1 MQKNWYKPLL
11 PHAVAI
17 VVFLLVAVV
26 YCKDAFQHKTLSP
39 QDTNGWKAM
48 SHDSYQ
54 YKEAH
59 GHFPLWTENLFS
71 GMPGYQVAMDAPSF
85 SPQYLAF
92 DILTL
97 GLPKPASFFFL
108 ACICF
113 YFLTL
118 ALRLNPWVGMITALA
133 YAYSTY
139 NPAILVVGHETKMQA
154 IAIMPAFLASLL
166 WLFEKKYWLGVATL
180 ALFSALFI
188 AANHPQIEYYG
199 LIVAAFMTIAYLIRW
214 VREKD
219 YRHIAMVAVLGV
231 IGGGI
236 GVACNAVVTLTTM
249 DYAKASLR
257 DGSELATTGGSVTK
271 TGLSEDYALSYSI
284 YKSEALTL
292 IVPKIYGGSD
302 FDPQMTGEDSKTVAA
317 LQSMPPQLGSQLQG
331 YVRSYW
337 GGISTTAGPGY
348 AGAVICLLA
357 MIGFFLLDGK
367 RKWWI
372 LAAGTL
378 TILMSWGG
386 YFRGFNVFLLDILP
400 GYNKFRAPSVIIVV
414 PTLLLC
420 ILAAMTL
427 DRLFMLHSIPS
438 DRRPHSDLGARPTSA
453 AAWTAYKKGLYL
465 TGGVF
470 ALLLFL
476 YLSFDYVSAS
486 SSEASLAQRV
496 SSLPAQL
503 QEYIRGFLHALR
515 EDRQSLF
522 LDSLLRSFGYIAI
535 AAVIAG
541 LWIKGRLK
549 PALSLGI
556 IGALAVI
563 DLLSLDSQYLNSDK
577 YQDQEEAD
585 TPFQPSPAD
594 QKVMADKTYFRV
606 FDLRDGIL
614 NITNN
619 GSTPY
624 FHHSITGYHPAKL
637 SIYQDLIENQLQK
650 YPDCQPV
657 LNMLNTKYIL
667 LPTAGGRADSAAL
680 HPDALGPVWFV
691 RGIRYAPTPRALM
704 DALTGLDT
712 KDTAI
717 LFESDRA
724 AIAPMATALDS
735 SATKHDSITLI
746 HNDNDE
752 MIYHSTSKGPR
763 FAVFSEVYY
772 NRGWVALLDHRIEAP
787 IIRTNYVLRGLA
799 IPAGDHTISFIF
811 HPASYYTGRT
821 IQVIASVLLFALLLA
836 AGFKEWQALAAR
848 KPAV

>member
-11 PHAVAI
+11 PHAIAI

-48 SHDSYQ
+48 SHNSYQ
-54 YKEAH
+54 YKEAQ
-59 GHFPLWTENLFS
+59 GHFPLWNENLFS

-85 SPQYLAF
+85 SPQYIAF

-97 GLPKPASFFFL
+97 DLPKPASFFFL

-118 ALRLNPWVGMITALA
+118 ALRLNPYVGMITALA

-166 WLFEKKYWLGVATL
+166 WLFEKKYWLGAATL

-214 VREKD
+214 VGEKD
-219 YRHIAMVAVLGV
+219 YRHIAMVAVLGL
-231 IGGGI
+231 IGGAI

-257 DGSELATTGGSVTK
+257 NGSELATTGGSVTK

-302 FDPQMTGEDSKTVAA
+302 VDPQMTGEDSKSVAA
-317 LQSMPPQLGSQLQG
+317 LQSMPPQLASQLQG

-337 GGISTTAGPGY
+337 GGIGTTAGPGY

-367 RKWWI
+367 QKWWI

-378 TILMSWGG
+378 TILMSWGS

-427 DRLFMLHSIPS
+427 DRLFSLSPVG
-438 DRRPHSDLGARPTSA
+438 RVP
-453 AAWTAYKKGLYL
+453 AWTAYKKGLYL

-470 ALLLFL
+470 ALLFFL
-476 YLSFDYVSAS
+476 YISFDYAAAS
-486 SSEASLAQRV
+486 DTNLAQRV
-496 SSLPAQL
+496 SSLPAQV

-522 LDSLLRSFGYIAI
+522 FDSLLRSFGYIVI
-535 AAVIAG
+535 AAVITG

-556 IGALAVI
+556 VGALAVI

-594 QKVMADKTYFRV
+594 QQVMADKTYFRV
-606 FDLRDGIL
+606 FDLRDGIV

-637 SIYQDLIENQLQK
+637 SIYQDLIENQLNK

-667 LPTAGGRADSAAL
+667 HPTANGRADSAAL
-680 HPDALGPVWFV
+680 NPGALGPVWFV
-691 RGIRYAPTPRALM
+691 RSIRFAPTPRALM
-704 DALTGLDT
+704 DALSGLDT

-717 LFESDRA
+717 LFDSDRA
-724 AIAPMATALDS
+724 ATSAMPPAVDSNATA
-735 SATKHDSITLI
+735 HDSITLI

-752 MIYHSTSKGPR
+752 ITYHSTTSGPR

-772 NRGWVALLDHRIEAP
+772 NRGWIALLDHRIKTP

-811 HPASYYTGRT
+811 HPSCYYTGRV
-821 IQVIASVLLFALLLA
+821 IQVVASILLFFLVLLA
-836 AGFKEWQALAAR
+836 AVKEWRAAAAG